1 MIGRGRKRRVTR
13 SHAGAR
19 ASRLAWQAGSVE
31 RDRSRHRTEAALEA
45 SERKFRELYENLRD
59 GAAAVDT
66 NGRIVEGNRAFA
78 SMLGYTPEELG
89 SLDFRSITPTRW
101 HDMEERIIREHVLTR
116 GYSGIYEKEYIRKD
130 GTVFPVE
137 LSTYVLRDGAGAFV
151 GLWAFVRDI
160 TSRRGAER
168 ALLSSQRRLADI
180 IDFLPDA
187 TLVIDINGRVVA
199 WNRAIELMTGVP
211 ASQMLGEGNYEYAL
225 PFYGERR
232 PILIDLV
239 LRPEEEVEKRYS
251 RVRREGPVLFGETYL
266 PLRGRPAFL
275 VGRAAQ
281 LRDEAGNVVGAIEII
296 RDHTDRKH
304 GEEELVRAKEAAD
317 AANRAKSAFL
327 ANMSHEIRTPLHA
340 ILGFS
345 QIMQRDPALSPEQR
359 MRLETINRS
368 GEHLLTLINDILE
381 VSRIEAGR
389 ARLNDAP
396 FNLHLLL
403 SEIESLFRVR
413 AQSKGLLLTVERGP
427 EVPRDA
433 VGDAGK
439 LRQILMNL
447 LGNAVKFTEEGG
459 ISLFVSATRP
469 EPGRL
474 RLVVDVED
482 TGVGIASEDHA
493 RLFAYFEQA
502 SRGIQSGEGTGL
514 GLAISREFARLM
526 GGEITVRSTPGMGSC
541 FTLTADLGQALDP
554 AEEAV
559 PLPAGILRL
568 APGQGPLRILVA
580 DDREANRIVMLETLD
595 SAGYDVHLT
604 INGEDAVA
612 EFEAWQPHLI
622 LMDLRM
628 PVLSGW
634 DAIRLV
640 RATSQGEKVPII
652 AVSAS
657 AFDDDRTRALAA
669 GANDFLAKPYREADL
684 LGKVGRL
691 LGVTYE
697 RVAHE
702 MPPAING
709 ISAAGLPSQ
718 VVENVRDAT
727 LAGDLDRVLTIL
739 DAAAPAHPESAARLR
754 ELATSFQY
762 DVLLG
767 ILAQKR

>member
-1 MIGRGRKRRVTR
+1 
-13 SHAGAR
+13 
-19 ASRLAWQAGSVE
+19 
-31 RDRSRHRTEAALEA
+31 
-45 SERKFRELYENLRD
+45 
-59 GAAAVDT
+59 
-66 NGRIVEGNRAFA
+66 
-78 SMLGYTPEELG
+78 
-89 SLDFRSITPTRW
+89 
-101 HDMEERIIREHVLTR
+101 
-116 GYSGIYEKEYIRKD
+116 
-130 GTVFPVE
+130 
-137 LSTYVLRDGAGAFV
+137 
-151 GLWAFVRDI
+151 
-160 TSRRGAER
+160 
-168 ALLSSQRRLADI
+168 
-180 IDFLPDA
+180 
-187 TLVIDINGRVVA
+187 
-199 WNRAIELMTGVP
+199 
-211 ASQMLGEGNYEYAL
+211 
-225 PFYGERR
+225 
-232 PILIDLV
+232 
-239 LRPEEEVEKRYS
+239 
-251 RVRREGPVLFGETYL
+251 
-266 PLRGRPAFL
+266 
-275 VGRAAQ
+275 
-281 LRDEAGNVVGAIEII
+281 
-296 RDHTDRKH
+296 
-304 GEEELVRAKEAAD
+304 
-317 AANRAKSAFL
+317 
-327 ANMSHEIRTPLHA
+327 
-340 ILGFS
+340 
-345 QIMQRDPALSPEQR
+345 

-554 AEEAV
+554 AEEAA

-568 APGQGPLRILVA
+568 APGQGPFRILVA
-580 DDREANRIVMLETLD
+580 DDREANRIVMLEALD

-634 DAIRLV
+634 DAISLV

-702 MPPAING
+702 MPPAVNG
-709 ISAAGLPSQ
+709 VSAAGLPSQ